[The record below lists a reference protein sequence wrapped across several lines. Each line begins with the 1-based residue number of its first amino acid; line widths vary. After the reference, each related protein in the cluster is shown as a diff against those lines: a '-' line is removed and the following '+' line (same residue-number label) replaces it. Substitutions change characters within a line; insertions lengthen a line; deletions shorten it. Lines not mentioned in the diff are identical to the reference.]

1 MAVLE
6 VLLAGVLLAVCALAL
21 LLTSLTSSTSNR
33 QSLEYIAAQAAAR
46 SQMEEICGNKFGD
59 LVGNYGKTNPLVGN
73 TFKVYLNESP
83 EFKDDTGKKSK
94 GVELKGFRKLV
105 NGAENFDAGEIVIVT
120 HESDLPST
128 YGYSCSTSSTDSYPD
143 NGKPGGIG
151 FKGIPIDLN
160 ADGNTTSGN
169 CWDFSVNPPVTTA
182 VRLPVGVIVRW
193 RGPKGPERYELWTI
207 VTQY

>member
-1 MAVLE
+1 MLAA
-6 VLLAGVLLAVCALAL
+6 VLLALCALAL
-21 LLTSLTSSTSNR
+21 LFTSLTSATSNR
-33 QSLEYIAAQAAAR
+33 QSLEYLAAQSAAR
-46 SQMEEICGNKFGD
+46 SQMEEICGGKFGD
-59 LVGNYGKTNPLVGN
+59 LVANYGSTNPIIGN
-73 TFKVYLNESP
+73 TFKVFMNESA
-83 EFKDDTGKKSK
+83 EYKDASGKK
-94 GVELKGFRKLV
+94 GRGIELPGFRKMV

-120 HESDLPST
+120 HESNAPEL
-128 YGYSCSTSSTDSYPD
+128 YGYSCSTSSTDAWPD

-169 CWDFSVNPPVTTA
+169 CWDLTVAPPVTTA